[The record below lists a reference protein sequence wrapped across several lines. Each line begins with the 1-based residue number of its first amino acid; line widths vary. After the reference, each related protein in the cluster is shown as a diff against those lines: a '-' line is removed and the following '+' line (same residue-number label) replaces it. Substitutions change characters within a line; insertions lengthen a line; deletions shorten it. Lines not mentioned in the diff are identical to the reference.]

1 MEEEEMQSQERVRG
15 RRMLYCCEYEKGEKE
30 KEVFDAIL
38 WSSVCPE
45 AINYD
50 ERHKV
55 AAADDDYAAAATE
68 SECILFTI

>member
-1 MEEEEMQSQERVRG
+1 MEEEEMQSQERVREEEECYIAASM
-15 RRMLYCCEYEKGEKE
+15 RKEKE